1 MTYFAEGRRFRHLN
15 VTDEKACEEA
25 IRKNAANEVKIKEIQ
40 QQYHLQFLTIL
51 PACKVFKIIRAEE
64 KFHRQMMRRVA
75 MCRQQQQK
83 VKK

>member
-1 MTYFAEGRRFRHLN
+1 MTYFAEGRRFKHLN

-25 IRKNAANEVKIKEIQ
+25 IRKHAANEVKIKEIQ
-40 QQYHLQFLTIL
+40 QAYHLQFLTIL

-64 KFHRQMMRRVA
+64 KFHRQVMRRVA